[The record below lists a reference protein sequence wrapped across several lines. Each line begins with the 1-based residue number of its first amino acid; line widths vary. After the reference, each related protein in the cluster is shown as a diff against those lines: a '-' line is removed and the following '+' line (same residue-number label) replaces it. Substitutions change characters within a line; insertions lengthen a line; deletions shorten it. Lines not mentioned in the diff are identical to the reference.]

1 MWKSMLKPWKT
12 AWNKALD
19 AGRAAK
25 HRPGSHSSATMRTGI
40 AALDDSIAER
50 GRFGKTAERDN
61 EALKREKCNAYP
73 YKTGVQGGE

>member
-1 MWKSMLKPWKT
+1 
-12 AWNKALD
+12 
-19 AGRAAK
+19 
-25 HRPGSHSSATMRTGI
+25 MRTGI

-73 YKTGVQGGE
+73 YKTGVHDGDQRRGRVTRALLTPRQAQQTSPAT